1 MFSLLSPWVLSLS
14 LLPRLPPPLPPGP
27 PPSAAAIAQ
36 GGRLAPPAMLL
47 APVVMGEGTGSELAF
62 YSLPVPL
69 DKVLVNLEGRASEHP
84 LAAAVEE
91 DACALLGAAG
101 LDDGEQLSLT
111 LCDDDM
117 IRDLNSEWRSVDRPT
132 DVLSFPMDDEQLLG
146 DLVVSVETAS
156 RQAIDRSH
164 TLRDE
169 LRVSRCALRPPPSAL
184 RPPPSALRRGLRSGT
199 HSCFAP
205 LPVHCLSSHAHPI
218 APPPG
223 RFSWCMACC
232 TCSAT
237 TTRRVTT
244 PTSKWPPLS
253 ASCLAGSA
261 GGGKASSTPSERS
274 PPERS
279 SACRR
284 CPGTRRARG
293 GISHPPP
300 AASPIRPLRCL
311 PLALCVVFT
320 APSSWMGNL
329 PPCLAPCCRALAA
342 CLGRRAWLL
351 RRHIL
356 ALVAHSRPSLR
367 SLVVSAPPESAIRAP
382 APCVHSLPLPDQVG
396 AWPCCGRAYL
406 RLYIVP
412 LCWRV

>member
-169 LRVSRCALRPPPSAL
+169 LRILMVH
-184 RPPPSALRRGLRSGT
+184 GLLHLLGYD
-199 HSCFAP
+199 HEE
-205 LPVHCLSSHAHPI
+205 SHDAHVE
-218 APPPG
+218 
-223 RFSWCMACC
+223 MA
-232 TCSAT
+232 A
-237 TTRRVTT
+237 
-244 PTSKWPPLS
+244 
-253 ASCLAGSA
+253 A
-261 GGGKASSTPSERS
+261 ERK
-274 PPERS
+274 
-279 SACRR
+279 
-284 CPGTRRARG
+284 
-293 GISHPPP
+293 
-300 AASPIRPLRCL
+300 L
-311 PLALCVVFT
+311 
-320 APSSWMGNL
+320 
-329 PPCLAPCCRALAA
+329 
-342 CLGRRAWLL
+342 LGRLGWRGEGLIDA
-351 RRHIL
+351 
-356 ALVAHSRPSLR
+356 
-367 SLVVSAPPESAIRAP
+367 
-382 APCVHSLPLPDQVG
+382 VG
-396 AWPCCGRAYL
+396 ALTA
-406 RLYIVP
+406 
-412 LCWRV
+412 

>member
-184 RPPPSALRRGLRSGT
+184 RPPPSALRPPPRST
-199 HSCFAP
+199 VWHALLLCPLARA
-205 LPVHCLSSHAHPI
+205 LPVVPRPPDRPTAGQILMVHGLLHLLGYDHEESHDAHVE
-218 APPPG
+218 
-223 RFSWCMACC
+223 MA
-232 TCSAT
+232 A
-237 TTRRVTT
+237 
-244 PTSKWPPLS
+244 
-253 ASCLAGSA
+253 A
-261 GGGKASSTPSERS
+261 ERK
-274 PPERS
+274 
-279 SACRR
+279 
-284 CPGTRRARG
+284 
-293 GISHPPP
+293 
-300 AASPIRPLRCL
+300 L
-311 PLALCVVFT
+311 
-320 APSSWMGNL
+320 
-329 PPCLAPCCRALAA
+329 
-342 CLGRRAWLL
+342 LGRLGWRGEGLIDA
-351 RRHIL
+351 
-356 ALVAHSRPSLR
+356 
-367 SLVVSAPPESAIRAP
+367 
-382 APCVHSLPLPDQVG
+382 VG
-396 AWPCCGRAYL
+396 ALTA
-406 RLYIVP
+406 
-412 LCWRV
+412 